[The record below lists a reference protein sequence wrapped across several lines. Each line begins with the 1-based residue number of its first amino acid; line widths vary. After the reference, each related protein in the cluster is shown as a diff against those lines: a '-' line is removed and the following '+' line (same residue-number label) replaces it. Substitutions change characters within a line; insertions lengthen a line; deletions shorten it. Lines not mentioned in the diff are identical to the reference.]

1 MKILVFLVAFLI
13 STVSAESAS
22 KMDQLLSSTQ
32 KASDNAAAAA
42 YPADMLSTSWQTG
55 DAAGEPYRWITT
67 GPGKPNKIVL
77 YLHSWTGD
85 KDQVTLFT
93 DLLTIRN
100 AIIIGPNFGGPNNTT
115 GALGS
120 QDSTDRIARVIQEV
134 RYKTGLTRVYLVGA
148 SGGGMQGLLVLGRY
162 PNLVYRAS
170 IWVPI
175 YDLAKLYTETSNNDL
190 KTDMVTVLGSA
201 PANPDDARYLA
212 RSPRSVLPSFNG
224 SASKIIINVG
234 ALDTEVPKHNGYDAR
249 DAMLS
254 ASPGADVSVIE
265 WPTMGHEFH
274 ALDAVKQLI
283 LE

>member
-1 MKILVFLVAFLI
+1 
-13 STVSAESAS
+13 
-22 KMDQLLSSTQ
+22 MDLELSELLKAVE
-32 KASDNAAAAA
+32 KASDNAAAAS
-42 YPADMLSTSWQTG
+42 YPSDMLCSTWQTG
-55 DAAGEPYRWITT
+55 NAAGEPYRWTTT

-85 KDQVTLFT
+85 KDQVLAFP

-100 AIIIGPNFGGPNNTT
+100 AIIIAPNFGGQNNTP

-120 QDSTDRIARVIQEV
+120 QDSTDRIATVVKEI
-134 RYKTGLTRVYLVGA
+134 RYKTNLSRVFAIGP
-148 SGGGMQGLLVLGRY
+148 SGGGLALLLLLGRY
-162 PNLVYRAS
+162 PSLVYRAS

-175 YDLAKLYTETSNNDL
+175 YDLAALHSETSNNDL

-201 PANPDDARYLA
+201 PTGPDDPRYLD
-212 RSPRSVLPSFNG
+212 RSPRSALPNFNG

-249 DAMLS
+249 DAMLA

-274 ALDAVKQLI
+274 ALDAVKQLV
-283 LE
+283 LED